1 MMNKFFM
8 AALASIALLA
18 ACKDDEEPNTE
29 KPEDGNYTGLVLN
42 EICGGDSNSDDDW
55 VEIYNTSSV
64 AINLQGVTITK
75 IDEDGISEKLYT
87 YPEGATL
94 AAGAYDVK
102 SRTSNELAAKIS
114 NSKQVSIV
122 LEMPSGTQ
130 IDIFDKD
137 TEVGENGSHSLGGS
151 YARIPDGTGK
161 WTIVSKATKGAANSD
176 EAPEVTE
183 GDYSGLVLNELNGND
198 KFIELYNLS
207 DEDVDIAGMY
217 FTKDDED
224 TFTAAEGTVVP
235 AKGFLT
241 VWSEKADALE
251 ENPGLAPVFEFGL
264 SADKSVKIE
273 LFAPD
278 GTSLDVF
285 KNLSVSLD
293 ETWGEDDGMYDSK
306 DKGSFAR
313 ETDGTGDWYIMTA
326 TEGESNASAEKVE
339 DDKIEW

>member
-1 MMNKFFM
+1 MPVQREIVEGGTKGRSNGGTP
-8 AALASIALLA
+8 
-18 ACKDDEEPNTE
+18 DER
-29 KPEDGNYTGLVLN
+29 PEDPDD
-42 EICGGDSNSDDDW
+42 GDNPDDD
-55 VEIYNTSSV
+55 
-64 AINLQGVTITK
+64 Q
-75 IDEDGISEKLYT
+75 
-87 YPEGATL
+87 
-94 AAGAYDVK
+94 
-102 SRTSNELAAKIS
+102 
-114 NSKQVSIV
+114 
-122 LEMPSGTQ
+122 PSG
-130 IDIFDKD
+130 
-137 TEVGENGSHSLGGS
+137 V
-151 YARIPDGTGK
+151 
-161 WTIVSKATKGAANSD
+161 
-176 EAPEVTE
+176 
-183 GDYSGLVLNELNGND
+183 DYSALRLNELNGND
-198 KFIELYNLS
+198 KFIELYNSS
-207 DEDVDIAGMY
+207 DADIDIAGVY

-251 ENPGLAPVFEFGL
+251 ENPGLAPVFKFGL

>member
-151 YARIPDGTGK
+151 YARIPDDTGK

-198 KFIELYNLS
+198 PKYIELYNFS
-207 DEDVDIAGMY
+207 DKEIDLTGVQLK
-217 FTKDDED
+217 KDDD
-224 TFTAAEGTVVP
+224 KIVYIAPEGTTLAAHGYLV
-235 AKGFLT
+235 LY
-241 VWSEKADALE
+241 ADAANYE
-251 ENPGLAPVFEFGL
+251 EGFTSGL
-264 SADKSVKIE
+264 SAKKAVKIE
-273 LFAPD
+273 LLSPK
-278 GTSLDVF
+278 GELIDVF
-285 KNLSVSLD
+285 KNLTID
-293 ETWGEDDGMYDSK
+293 GTEEWGEDPKYNGDDAGQAY
-306 DKGSFAR
+306 GR
-313 ETDGTGDWYIMTA
+313 QPDGTGKWYLIDS
-326 TEGESNASAEKVE
+326 TEGSSNDEAAKGEEIS
-339 DDKIEW
+339 W